1 MRAEKKEEPSVARE
15 NELSASSSI
24 EKLGL
29 WTSFKDSFKPAI
41 KTETLT
47 HEIAVDEEELTDVQ
61 RAALKASNSQL
72 SRSLKS
78 RHLQMIAIG
87 SSIGTGLFVG
97 SGSALRTGGSA
108 GLIIAWTLILT

>member
-1 MRAEKKEEPSVARE
+1 MSAEKKEEPSVARE
-15 NELSASSSI
+15 HELSASTSI
-24 EKLGL
+24 ERHGL

-41 KTETLT
+41 ESETLT

-61 RAALKASNSQL
+61 RAALRASNSQL

-87 SSIGTGLFVG
+87 SSIGTGVYLWDQDQ
-97 SGSALRTGGSA
+97 R
-108 GLIIAWTLILT
+108 